1 MNKVYIHTL
10 RTVLLL
16 FVSIMF
22 IQEATAQLNPMGALY
37 FQNQFLGNPAMA
49 GTKGLN
55 LNMGYRKQWNTIPGS
70 PSTQAITADYGIT
83 SKVGLGLSVN
93 NELSG
98 LFKRTRAVGT
108 YAYHLPLNANDDRLS
123 FGLSLGFMNERV
135 NIDQLNGDPDDL
147 SITNFNQRG
156 AYYDGD
162 FGLAYTTGKLNV
174 QFALPNLK
182 GILKQDE
189 IRGTVDRST
198 FFSAISYKI
207 KTGASTDLEIE
218 PKAVYRGVNGLNN
231 MLDLGANLSY
241 AGNKLNLFG
250 MYHSTKSATFGM
262 GLNYQNIGFSG
273 MYNTSTAALRSYTEG
288 NFELSLKVNLF
299 DKTKI
304 LF

>member
-1 MNKVYIHTL
+1 MF
-10 RTVLLL
+10 RQE
-16 FVSIMF
+16 VS
-22 IQEATAQLNPMGALY
+22 AQLNPMGALY

-49 GTKGLN
+49 GTDGLN

-70 PSTQAITADYGIT
+70 PSTQTITADYGIT
-83 SKVGLGLSVN
+83 SKAGLGLSFN

-108 YAYHLPLNANDDRLS
+108 YAYHLPLNANDDKLS

-135 NIDQLNGDPDDL
+135 NTDDLNGDPDDL

-156 AYYDGD
+156 TYLDGD
-162 FGLAYTTGKLNV
+162 FGMAYTTGNLNV

-182 GILKQDE
+182 GILKQDD
-189 IRGTVDRST
+189 IRGIVDRST

-207 KTGASTDLEIE
+207 QTGPGTDLQIE

-273 MYNTSTAALRSYTEG
+273 IYNTSTAALSSYTDG
-288 NFELSLKVNLF
+288 NFELSLKLNLF
-299 DKTKI
+299 K
-304 LF
+304 